1 MKNKKVRQYLQ
12 GLKEVQILF
21 IPFVYGMEIMK
32 LTRILI
38 VLALALVAGSCS
50 KGSSGGVAVIDTD
63 FGQIKIKL
71 DGDTAPKH
79 VENFK
84 KLAREGFYDG
94 LAFHRAVPNLL
105 IQGGDPNT
113 RTDDRESW
121 GIGAPGQPTIQAEF
135 SQKPFKKGVLGAA
148 RRGNDVNSATSQFFV
163 CLRDFPQWNGQYTVF
178 GEVIE
183 GIDVVD
189 KIANQPSDQRQ
200 LLVNKVVMKKVTI
213 QD

>member
-1 MKNKKVRQYLQ
+1 MKISK
-12 GLKEVQILF
+12 IF
-21 IPFVYGMEIMK
+21 
-32 LTRILI
+32 I
-38 VLALALVAGSCS
+38 VLLLAALTASCS
-50 KGSSGGVAVIDTD
+50 KTGDVAVMDTD
-63 FGQIKIKL
+63 YGQIKIKL
-71 DGDTAPKH
+71 NGQAAPKH

-113 RTDDRESW
+113 RSDDRSSW
-121 GIGAPGQPTIQAEF
+121 GMSAPDQPRVPAEF
-135 SQKPFKKGVLGAA
+135 SDIPFKRGTLGAA
-148 RRGNDVNSATSQFFV
+148 RGPDVNSATSQFFI

-178 GEVIE
+178 GDVIE

-189 KIANQPSDQRQ
+189 KIASLPTDPRQR
-200 LLVNKVVMKKVTI
+200 LMNKVVIKKVSF

>member
-1 MKNKKVRQYLQ
+1 MKITSIV
-12 GLKEVQILF
+12 
-21 IPFVYGMEIMK
+21 
-32 LTRILI
+32 I
-38 VLALALVAGSCS
+38 VLLLAALTASCS
-50 KGSSGGVAVIDTD
+50 KSGGVAVIDTD
-63 FGQIKIKL
+63 YGQIKLKL
-71 DGDTAPKH
+71 NSEAAPKH

-113 RTDDRESW
+113 RGDDRSAW
-121 GIGAPGQPTIQAEF
+121 GAGAPGQPNVPAEF
-135 SQKPFKKGVLGAA
+135 SDIPFKRGTLGAA
-148 RRGNDVNSATSQFFV
+148 RGPDVNSATSQFFI

-189 KIANQPSDQRQ
+189 KIAGMPTDPRQ
-200 LLVNKVVMKKVTI
+200 NLMNKAVIKKVSI

>member
-1 MKNKKVRQYLQ
+1 
-12 GLKEVQILF
+12 
-21 IPFVYGMEIMK
+21 MEIMK
-32 LTRILI
+32 LIRILV

-50 KGSSGGVAVIDTD
+50 KGSGGGVAVIDTD
-63 FGQIKIKL
+63 YGQIKIKL
-71 DGDTAPKH
+71 DGETAPKH

-121 GIGAPGQPTIQAEF
+121 GIGAPGQPTVPAEF

-189 KIANQPSDQRQ
+189 KIATQPSDQRQ

>member
-1 MKNKKVRQYLQ
+1 
-12 GLKEVQILF
+12 
-21 IPFVYGMEIMK
+21 MK
-32 LTRILI
+32 LTRIF
-38 VLALALVAGSCS
+38 VLVLLAALAASCS
-50 KGSSGGVAVIDTD
+50 KGGGNIAVIDTD
-63 FGQIKIKL
+63 YGKIKIKL
-71 DGDTAPKH
+71 DPETAPKH

-84 KLAREGFYDG
+84 KLANEGFYNG

-113 RTDDRESW
+113 RSDDRNTW
-121 GIGAPGQPTIQAEF
+121 GMGAPGQATVAAEF

-148 RRGNDVNSATSQFFV
+148 RKGNDVNSATSQFFV

-189 KIANQPSDQRQ
+189 KIANLPSDQRQ
-200 LLVNKVVMKKVTI
+200 LLQNKVVMKTVTI
-213 QD
+213 QNQ

>member
-1 MKNKKVRQYLQ
+1 MKITNIV
-12 GLKEVQILF
+12 
-21 IPFVYGMEIMK
+21 
-32 LTRILI
+32 I
-38 VLALALVAGSCS
+38 VLLLAALTASCS
-50 KGSSGGVAVIDTD
+50 KSSGGVAVIDTD
-63 FGQIKIKL
+63 YGQIKLKL
-71 DGDTAPKH
+71 DGEAAPKH

-113 RTDDRESW
+113 RGDDRNSW
-121 GIGAPGQPTIQAEF
+121 GKGAEGQPTVPAEF
-135 SQKPFKKGVLGAA
+135 SDKPFKRGTLGAA
-148 RRGNDVNSATSQFFV
+148 RRGDSVNSATSQFFV

-189 KIANQPSDQRQ
+189 KIASLPTDPSQR
-200 LLVNKVVMKKVTI
+200 LINKAVMKKVSI

>member
-1 MKNKKVRQYLQ
+1 
-12 GLKEVQILF
+12 
-21 IPFVYGMEIMK
+21 MK

-50 KGSSGGVAVIDTD
+50 KGSGGVATIDTD
-63 FGQIKIKL
+63 FGQIKIQL
-71 DGDTAPKH
+71 DASVAPKH

-94 LAFHRAVPNLL
+94 LAFHRVSPGLL

-113 RTDDRESW
+113 RNGDRSTW
-121 GIGAPGQPTIQAEF
+121 GMGAPGQPTVAAEF
-135 SQKPFKKGVLGAA
+135 SDKPFKRGVLGAA

-183 GIDVVD
+183 GIEVVE
-189 KIANQPSDQRQ
+189 KIASQPTDQREN
-200 LLVNKVVMKKVTI
+200 LINKAVMKKVTI

>member
-1 MKNKKVRQYLQ
+1 MKITNIV
-12 GLKEVQILF
+12 
-21 IPFVYGMEIMK
+21 IMLLLAA
-32 LTRILI
+32 LT
-38 VLALALVAGSCS
+38 VSCS
-50 KGSSGGVAVIDTD
+50 KSGGVAVMDTD
-63 FGQIKIKL
+63 YGQIKLKL
-71 DGDTAPKH
+71 NSEAAPKH

-113 RTDDRESW
+113 RSDDRSAW
-121 GIGAPGQPTIQAEF
+121 GMGSPDQPTVAAEF
-135 SQKPFKKGVLGAA
+135 SNIPFKRGTLGAA
-148 RRGNDVNSATSQFFV
+148 RKGGDVNSATSQFFI
-163 CLRDFPQWNGQYTVF
+163 CLRDFPDWNGEYTVF

-189 KIANQPSDQRQ
+189 KIAGMPTDPRQ
-200 LLVNKVVMKKVTI
+200 NLMNKAVIKKVSI